1 MRLISGV
8 ELKEKLDR
16 REDLKLVFVLG
27 EWQYRTMHI
36 PGSLNLPCTP
46 NLYGSADLLEGLK
59 PDDEIVVYC
68 SSDVCYASFSVY
80 HLLRQRGYEN
90 VSRYAGGLL
99 DWSEAGYPM
108 DSGEAAVHA
117 ASPARSPA

>member
-46 NLYGSADLLEGLK
+46 NLYGSADLLEGLE

-108 DSGEAAVHA
+108 DGRATA
-117 ASPARSPA
+117 ARSTNQAGSQG